1 MIRATTSHHHNGTE
15 KGQGL
20 EYWVFEYTTLMIDSE
35 GYQNGSDHR
44 TNTGDMFIIQGRGV
58 LQVGGAFEWLTLD
71 FRLFVCLFIFRC
83 VW

>member
-1 MIRATTSHHHNGTE
+1 
-15 KGQGL
+15 
-20 EYWVFEYTTLMIDSE
+20 MIDSE